1 MDLIKIARSPAIVG
15 TSEMTVKAAAQL
27 MKDEGVGVLLIV
39 DTQGKLL
46 GVFSER
52 DNLIRVSALGLDPA
66 RTVLGTVM
74 SAPAVTA
81 SPTTSIMDG
90 LQMMYRDR
98 IRYLPIVDS
107 QRRVLGVA
115 SIRNMLLRRIR
126 DERADLEMLA
136 AYVGAGGPG

>member
-27 MKDEGVGVLLIV
+27 MKDEGVGVLLVV

-81 SPTTSIMDG
+81 SPTTSIIEG

-98 IRYLPIVDS
+98 IRYLPIVDA